1 MVNTWTE
8 SFITEQDWGRVKA
21 KGSLDPCVLVER
33 GERYGEAAQPFV
45 LKSLV
50 DSATALLFVLQQVG
64 LNLVGFCFVKAV
76 LQC

>member
-33 GERYGEAAQPFV
+33 GERYGEAAEPFV

-50 DSATALLFVLQQVG
+50 DSATALLFVLQEVG

>member
-21 KGSLDPCVLVER
+21 KGSLGPCVLVEG
-33 GERYGEAAQPFV
+33 GERYGEAAEPFV

-50 DSATALLFVLQQVG
+50 DSATALLFVLQEVG

>member
-8 SFITEQDWGRVKA
+8 SFITEQDRGRMKA
-21 KGSLDPCVLVER
+21 KGSLDPCVLVEG
-33 GERYGEAAQPFV
+33 GERYGEAAEPFV

-50 DSATALLFVLQQVG
+50 DSATALLFVLQEVG

>member
-1 MVNTWTE
+1 ME
-8 SFITEQDWGRVKA
+8 A

-50 DSATALLFVLQQVG
+50 DSATALLFVLQDVG
-64 LNLVGFCFVKAV
+64 LNLVGFFFRQSCFAMLKGNTHATENG
-76 LQC
+76 

>member
-8 SFITEQDWGRVKA
+8 SFITKQDWGRVKA
-21 KGSLDPCVLVER
+21 KGSLDPCVLVEGR
-33 GERYGEAAQPFV
+33 ERYGEAAEPFV

-50 DSATALLFVLQQVG
+50 DSATALLFVLQEVG